1 MTFSFD
7 VHITSAEE
15 CLFKGKATHLIAR
28 GKLGDLGISFGH
40 APLLTSLIPG
50 TVKVTDVNGKV
61 ELYYISGG
69 LLEVQP
75 YMTTILADT
84 AERAIDVDEKA
95 AIAAKKA
102 AEEILSYQDK
112 YTNLARAD
120 LQLVRAVAQL
130 KTIQALR
137 NRSS

>member
-7 VHITSAEE
+7 VHIASAEE
-15 CLFKGKATHLIAR
+15 CLFRGKAICIVAR
-28 GKLGDLGISFGH
+28 GKLGDIGISFGH
-40 APLLTSLIPG
+40 APLLTSLRPG
-50 TVKVTDVNGKV
+50 TVKLTDINGKV

-95 AIAAKKA
+95 ALAAKKA
-102 AEEILSYQDK
+102 AEEILSHQDK
-112 YTNLARAD
+112 NTNFAQAD
-120 LQLVRAVAQL
+120 LQLIKAVAQL
-130 KTIQALR
+130 KTIKALR